1 MTPTTISTTLPA
13 ARQPT
18 RRTLLGAAGAATLAA
33 AGVTAQTQAAWPSQ
47 QLRIIIPFAPGGT
60 SDFIA
65 RLIAPALGQ
74 ALGVQAVVENRTG
87 ANGNVGAA
95 AVAQATDGHTLLLS
109 DLGSIAIAHLV
120 AQDLTWQ
127 PKDLKGVTML
137 AYSPH
142 LLAAHPSVPASNM
155 KELVE
160 YSKTKRIN
168 VASAGNGTVNHLGVV
183 EIALATGLKWQ
194 HVPYRGGAQALNDTV
209 AGTTQLVLNGMVATQ
224 PHVASGRL
232 KTIGV
237 SKRTRMALIGNVPTL
252 AEQGVKDF
260 ESGTYQGVAVS
271 ANMPAANVAKLA
283 TALIGV
289 IRSPDVR
296 ARMVAAGAE
305 VMTSTPAE
313 LEGFIT
319 SERKRW
325 ASVIQ
330 RAGKELEGTV

>member
-1 MTPTTISTTLPA
+1 MT
-13 ARQPT
+13 T
-18 RRTLLGAAGAATLAA
+18 RRHILHTTAAATLAA
-33 AGVTAQTQAAWPSQ
+33 SGVSAQTQAAWPSQ

-95 AVAQATDGHTLLLS
+95 AVAQATDGLTMLLS

-142 LLAAHPSVPASNM
+142 LLAVHPSVPASNM

-168 VASAGNGTVNHLGVV
+168 VATAGNGTVNHLGVV

-271 ANMPAANVAKLA
+271 ANMPAAHVAKLA

-289 IRSPDVR
+289 IRSPDIR

-305 VMTSTPAE
+305 VMTSTPTE
-313 LEGFIT
+313 LEVFIA

-325 ASVIQ
+325 AGVIQ

>member
-1 MTPTTISTTLPA
+1 MS
-13 ARQPT
+13 T
-18 RRTLLGAAGAATLAA
+18 RRHLLKTTTAAALAA
-33 AGVTAQTQAAWPSQ
+33 AGINTRAQSAWPSQ
-47 QLRIIIPFAPGGT
+47 QLRIVIPFAPGGT

-65 RLIAPALGQ
+65 RLIAQPLGQ

-95 AVAQATDGHTLLLS
+95 AVAQATDGHTMLLS

-120 AQDLTWQ
+120 AKDLTWQ

-142 LLAAHPSVPASNM
+142 LLAAHPSVPANSV

-271 ANMPAANVAKLA
+271 SAMAPANVAKLA
-283 TALIGV
+283 AALISV
-289 IRSPDVR
+289 IRSPDIR

-313 LEGFIT
+313 LEVFIA

-325 ASVIQ
+325 AGVIE

>member
-1 MTPTTISTTLPA
+1 MS
-13 ARQPT
+13 T
-18 RRTLLGAAGAATLAA
+18 RRQLIKNTTAAALAA
-33 AGVTAQTQAAWPSQ
+33 SGISARAQNTWPNQ
-47 QLRIIIPFAPGGT
+47 QLRVIIPFAPGGT

-65 RLIAPALGQ
+65 RLIAKPLGD

-95 AVAQATDGHTLLLS
+95 AVAQATDGHTMLLS
-109 DLGSIAIAHLV
+109 DIGSVAIAHLV
-120 AQDLTWQ
+120 AQDLTWK
-127 PKDLKGVTML
+127 PDDLRGVTML

-142 LLAAHPSVPASNM
+142 LLAVHPSVPANSI
-155 KELVE
+155 KELVD
-160 YSKTKRIN
+160 YSKSKRIN
-168 VASAGNGTVNHLGVV
+168 VASAGQGTVNHLGVV

-209 AGTTQLVLNGMVATQ
+209 AGTTHMLLNGMVATQ
-224 PHVASGRL
+224 PHVAAGRL

-252 AEQGVKDF
+252 AEQGVTGF

-271 ANMPAANVAKLA
+271 SGMAPANVAKLA
-283 TALIGV
+283 TALISV
-289 IRSPDVR
+289 IRSPDIR

-305 VMTSTPAE
+305 VMTSTPTE
-313 LEGFIT
+313 LASFIA

-325 ASVIQ
+325 SGVIQ
-330 RAGKELEGTV
+330 RAGKELEGTA